1 MEMPWMREGGPSPHL
16 ISPLFPFSY
25 HAWLC
30 PINAKFFA
38 MTTLLLICVV
48 FVCSS
53 LLLPPLPSA
62 LCPQDSPSPSLPLAC
77 SPQSSSE
84 LVWVLVLE
92 ALRPVE
98 PLEGNVGVP
107 GALQGG
113 GRLQGRLEEAKL
125 QGSW

>member
-1 MEMPWMREGGPSPHL
+1 MPPWVQGGL
-16 ISPLFPFSY
+16 KTPLTST
-25 HAWLC
+25 AGQG
-30 PINAKFFA
+30 
-38 MTTLLLICVV
+38 T
-48 FVCSS
+48 S